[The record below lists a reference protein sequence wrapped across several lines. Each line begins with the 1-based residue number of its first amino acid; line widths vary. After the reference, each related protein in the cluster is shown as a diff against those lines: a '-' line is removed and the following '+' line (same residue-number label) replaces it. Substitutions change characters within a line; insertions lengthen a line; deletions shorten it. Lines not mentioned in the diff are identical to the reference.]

1 MLDAGGLTA
10 CHRVAGDELHAL
22 RTHGLHRL
30 HKAGLDA
37 GDVGK
42 DAAGLDEMAV
52 GLEPVDEGRGVE
64 AKDDVVGLR
73 DEVLEIVGLS
83 AGDIAVA
90 LAAVDAVHME
100 PGFGKLEGVFAAQQS
115 EAHDQITLCF
125 IQHILPPRLT
135 A

>member
-1 MLDAGGLTA
+1 
-10 CHRVAGDELHAL
+10 
-22 RTHGLHRL
+22 
-30 HKAGLDA
+30 
-37 GDVGK
+37 
-42 DAAGLDEMAV
+42 MAV
-52 GLEPVDEGRGVE
+52 GLEPVDEGRGIE
-64 AKDDVVGLR
+64 AEDDVVGLR

-83 AGDIAVA
+83 AGDIAVVEGVLQVA

-115 EAHDQITLCF
+115 EAHDEITLCF